1 MSSIDPAFAA
11 NFTNRYGDYL
21 NPLPE
26 VNSFREFMRLVPP
39 SDRAGK
45 EFHYPIQSAI
55 SHGQT
60 LDITGTAYALN
71 SARSPAQLE
80 AILDGCDIALRET
93 LPYSAM
99 LKGLNGTSKSGDAA
113 AYWQPF
119 DYIMMTLL
127 KGAEHYNELALMY
140 GPGPGATILSD
151 IGVVATTAVFA
162 GTGPN
167 YGSATHPIVQ
177 LTRASWASGLWNNSG
192 NGGNSSGG
200 MLVDILNAAGNAT
213 VETNVAIEG
222 VVDPQ
227 LCQVQ
232 MFKSGSAVAVA
243 TGQRVVPA
251 GWFQKACVGV
261 QGILQNTGTFASI
274 SAATNPVWRSRQF
287 AVGGA
292 MTRARV
298 LQIAAKLFPNGLKNG
313 LVAFANSQTFADL
326 AEETHTLTRWNANEG
341 GNTGGIE
348 TKVQG
353 TTRLQYISP
362 VGQIEV
368 RVHEYMKQG
377 MMFFLEPQMSVRVG
391 ASDINFRGADGRGE
405 LFLELPNNAGSELRV
420 ISQQAPLLLQPY
432 RNAIATGITNTGDDT
447 SGS

>member
-1 MSSIDPAFAA
+1 MSAIDPAFAA
-11 NFTNRYGDYL
+11 NFTIRYGDYL
-21 NPLPE
+21 NPMPE

-39 SDRAGK
+39 TDRAGK

-71 SARSPAQLE
+71 AARSPAQLE
-80 AILDGCDIALRET
+80 AVLDGCDIALRET

-99 LKGLNGTSKSGDAA
+99 LKGNNGASKSGDSA

-127 KGAEHYNELALMY
+127 RGAEHYNELALMY
-140 GPGPGATILSD
+140 GPGPGATIASD
-151 IGVVATTAVFA
+151 IGVIATTAVFA

-167 YGSATHPIVQ
+167 FGSATHPIVQ
-177 LTRASWASGLWNNSG
+177 ITRASWASGLWNNSG
-192 NGGNSSGG
+192 SGGNATGG
-200 MLVDILNAAGNAT
+200 MLVDILNAAGTAT
-213 VETNVAIEG
+213 VETNVQVEG

-232 MFKSGSAVAVA
+232 MFKTGSAVAVA
-243 TGQRVVPA
+243 AGQRILPA
-251 GWFQKACVGV
+251 GWYNKCCLGT
-261 QGILQNTGTFASI
+261 QGILQNTGTFAGI
-274 SAATNPVWRSRQF
+274 SAATNPIWRARQF
-287 AVGGA
+287 PIAGA

-298 LQIAAKLFPNGLKNG
+298 LQIAAKLFPNGLKKG

-326 AEETHTLTRWNANEG
+326 AEETHTLTRWNESSG
-341 GNTGGIE
+341 QGVE

-353 TTRLQYISP
+353 TTKLTYISP

-368 RVHEYMKQG
+368 RVHEFMKQG
-377 MMFFLEPQMSVRVG
+377 AMFFLEPDMSVRVG

-405 LFLELPNNAGSELRV
+405 LFLELPNNAGSELRC